1 LSLQQIWILQESGT
15 CLFHQKYDNSDSDE
29 NLISGFLS
37 AVNSFVGSFG
47 AEIKWIETDVYRF
60 VFKIS
65 KQLIF
70 VACTSPNEHAP
81 LTYKRLNRV
90 ADHFDLMFG
99 KEFLVSGVPI
109 PIDIFRKITPTVNRL
124 FGIIEETRRELGT
137 QSKEKVR
144 QELRFD
150 SKEARLMSFIRY
162 KRRVSVTEIIRYL
175 RISDEDAES
184 TLSKLE
190 SNRFVQKLERPDGTE
205 HYGLHPVVR
214 GAF

>member
-1 LSLQQIWILQESGT
+1 MQQIWILQESGT
-15 CLFHQKYDNSDSDE
+15 CLFHQKYDNSDNDE

-47 AEIKWIETDVYRF
+47 AEIKWIETDRYRF
-60 VFKIS
+60 VFKMS
-65 KQLIF
+65 DQLIF
-70 VACTSPNEHAP
+70 VACTDPREHAP
-81 LTYKRLNRV
+81 ITYKRLNRV

-99 KEFLVSGVPI
+99 KEFLVSGEAI
-109 PIDIFRKITPTVNRL
+109 SIDRFKKMAPTVRRL
-124 FGIIEETRRELGT
+124 FGIKEETRRELGT
-137 QSKEKVR
+137 QSKEKIQ

-162 KRRVSVTEIIRYL
+162 KRRVSVTEIVRFL
-175 RISDEDAES
+175 RISDQDAES
-184 TLSKLE
+184 TLTKLE
-190 SNRFVQKLERPDGTE
+190 SNRFVQKMERPDGTE

>member
-1 LSLQQIWILQESGT
+1 MNLQQIWILQESGT

-47 AEIKWIETDVYRF
+47 AEIKWIETDRNRF
-60 VFKIS
+60 VFKLS
-65 KQLIF
+65 NQLIF
-70 VACTSPNEHAP
+70 VACTDPSEQAP
-81 LTYKRLNRV
+81 VTFKRLNRV

-99 KEFLVSGVPI
+99 KEFLVSGDPI
-109 PIDIFRKITPTVNRL
+109 PIDRFKKIGPTVGRL
-124 FGIIEETRRELGT
+124 FGIKEETRRELGT
-137 QSKEKVR
+137 QTKEKIQ

-162 KRRVSVTEIIRYL
+162 KRRVSVTEIVRFL
-175 RISDEDAES
+175 RISDQDAES
-184 TLSKLE
+184 TLTKLE
-190 SNRFVQKLERPDGTE
+190 SNRFVQKMERPDGTE
-205 HYGLHPVVR
+205 YYGLHPVVR

>member
-1 LSLQQIWILQESGT
+1 MSLQQIWILQESGT

>member
-1 LSLQQIWILQESGT
+1 MLQIWILQESGT

-47 AEIKWIETDVYRF
+47 AEIKWIETDKYRF
-60 VFKIS
+60 VFKMS
-65 KQLIF
+65 DQLIF
-70 VACTSPNEHAP
+70 VACTDPSEHAP
-81 LTYKRLNRV
+81 ITYKRLNRV
-90 ADHFDLMFG
+90 ADHFNLMFS
-99 KEFLVSGVPI
+99 KEFLVSGDPI
-109 PIDIFRKITPTVNRL
+109 PIDRFKKIAPTVRRL
-124 FGIIEETRRELGT
+124 FGIKEETRRELGT
-137 QSKEKVR
+137 HSKEKVQ

-162 KRRVSVTEIIRYL
+162 KRRVSVTEIIRFL
-175 RISDEDAES
+175 RISDKDAES
-184 TLSKLE
+184 TLTKLE
-190 SNRFVQKLERPDGTE
+190 SNRFVQKMERPDGTE